1 MPLEIVHMLR
11 IETNP
16 VYRRTIALILLAF
29 PITLVRAQTVVG
41 IRGTQFTINGQTTY
55 SAASGFP
62 AASPSLEGTLLNVRA
77 VQAIFDDAH
86 YPTQGS
92 KEHPYLSSV
101 ASPVSFDYP
110 NGPYGAAQNLDEF
123 LAALPTWRRAGVLAF
138 TVNLQGG
145 GPSDGNFGV
154 HDQPHLNSGFDP
166 HGNLKSA
173 YAQRLTR
180 VIERADQLGMVVIV
194 GYFYQGSEHW
204 IDEAPD
210 DKYMREAVRQA
221 SLFLKGLPHRN
232 MMIEIANEVSPT
244 MYRHPLLQSNGIL
257 DAVNLAKESVQH
269 QIPVSF
275 SWIGVP
281 PPRGSRANDA
291 LRAVDY
297 VLTHTNHRSAEGVHQ
312 YIQAMRAAVGYDR
325 PVLINEDGISSFNL
339 QAAIE
344 EHAGWGYYDQGLNN
358 ACGNNGSLCPPS
370 TNIRKDLAL
379 DGTGN
384 TYAKVGLTNN
394 PLSII
399 LPSAVSPFGVY
410 LMRVYAE
417 RAIPFE
423 IIEAARMD
431 GAGELRIFRSIALRT
446 LMPGFVTVA
455 LFAFVACWN
464 NYFLPL
470 IMLSEPK
477 WYPLTVGLQQWNS
490 QATAG
495 GGATSA
501 FNIVIT
507 GSLISIIPLIL
518 AFVFLQRYWQS
529 GLGSGGVK
537 G

>member
-1 MPLEIVHMLR
+1 LTIETLDAYSSLIATPVNLLPRLLNDRVMPLEIVHMLR

-123 LAALPTWRRAGVLAF
+123 LAALPTWRRAGVQAF

-358 ACGNNGSLCPPS
+358 YQDGFQSPPVNWKISSTAKWIFFDQVARLSGSPS
-370 TNIRKDLAL
+370 PRVPDEVDPVLPVIKLIGLNAGQSLTSKTRVEAVIADRDPRWPIRRVEFFIDDRPYSYTVTAPFLLGSNQGAGGLDDLAS
-379 DGTGN
+379 GSH
-384 TYAKVGLTNN
+384 K
-394 PLSII
+394 
-399 LPSAVSPFGVY
+399 
-410 LMRVYAE
+410 
-417 RAIPFE
+417 
-423 IIEAARMD
+423 
-431 GAGELRIFRSIALRT
+431 LRIVAYDERGPAFAETCSQLEV
-446 LMPGFVTVA
+446 PFV
-455 LFAFVACWN
+455 
-464 NYFLPL
+464 
-470 IMLSEPK
+470 IEK
-477 WYPLTVGLQQWNS
+477 
-490 QATAG
+490 
-495 GGATSA
+495 
-501 FNIVIT
+501 
-507 GSLISIIPLIL
+507 
-518 AFVFLQRYWQS
+518 
-529 GLGSGGVK
+529 
-537 G
+537 